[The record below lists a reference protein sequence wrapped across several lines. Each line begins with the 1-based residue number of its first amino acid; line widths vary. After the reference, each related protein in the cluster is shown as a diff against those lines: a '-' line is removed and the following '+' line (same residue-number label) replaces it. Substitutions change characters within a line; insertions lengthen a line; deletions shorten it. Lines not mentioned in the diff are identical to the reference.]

1 MEPVAY
7 SIEDAAKVSN
17 LPPRFIEDA
26 ITKGELPIIKVN
38 RRRVILK
45 TTLELWL
52 KSYESPVL
60 WPPGIV
66 AYDPNRRD
74 CNSKSAEV
82 AAMAEKRLLRRPR
95 VQDKVGIKRTAL
107 YELIKHDQFPAPIKI
122 GRSSFWVES
131 EIDSWIERRIQQARV
146 PGQEG

>member
-1 MEPVAY
+1 VEPVAY
-7 SIEDAAKVSN
+7 SIEDAARVSN
-17 LPPRFIEDA
+17 LPPHFIQDA
-26 ITKGELPIIKVN
+26 ITKGELPTIKVN

-74 CNSKSAEV
+74 IQGVGV
-82 AAMAEKRLLRRPR
+82 AAMAEKRLLRRSR
-95 VQDKVGIKRTAL
+95 VQDKVGIGRTAL
-107 YELIKHDQFPAPIKI
+107 YELIRRDEFPPPIKI

-131 EIDSWIERRIQQARV
+131 EIDAWIERRIQQARG
-146 PGQEG
+146 PGQEV

>member
-1 MEPVAY
+1 VEPVAY
-7 SIEDAAKVSN
+7 TTDDAAKVSN
-17 LPPRFIEDA
+17 LPQRFIQDA
-26 ITKGELPIIKVN
+26 ITKGELPIIKAN

-74 CNSKSAEV
+74 CNSKC
-82 AAMAEKRLLRRPR
+82 
-95 VQDKVGIKRTAL
+95 GGGG
-107 YELIKHDQFPAPIKI
+107 H
-122 GRSSFWVES
+122 G
-131 EIDSWIERRIQQARV
+131 
-146 PGQEG
+146 